1 MRTTEFTEHDRT
13 IIAVLKRPGD
23 RVEPSFLV
31 RQAATHNASLALL
44 EYSALHCLDR
54 SEDGYT
60 CLGLPYIP
68 ILVELR
74 GREFARTFVE
84 HMCLTDQYNSED
96 GDHRQAF
103 WRDERAWD
111 LYDDADALVNFI
123 LKLTKY
129 DAACILSSETRAQID
144 RKLRDINLRRHSPD
158 QTAEIEQTAR
168 SNRTKLIL
176 IESAAVQHLDNVRS
190 EYQFEAVLRQSRKEQ
205 ISCSERVYPNG
216 MNLVL
221 MGYVMAL
228 YPAQSTWAEHNLHR
242 YLESYPDKAVAVYRW
257 LAEGFRRAAP
267 NYWDMRIEDSRPRR
281 MLESRGWTFV
291 RLSATPQ
298 GYLQARITGRGT
310 PIILRHQP
318 LDGETP
324 LKAGDE
330 VMFHSEL
337 LTGLV
342 PKNMPGMRMFTLS
355 LPPAAPPT
363 AAALA
368 NEMGYFY
375 AGYRDDVLVDPYRL
389 PKSKKTTRR

>member
-1 MRTTEFTEHDRT
+1 MSTTEFTEYDQT
-13 IIAVLKRPGD
+13 IIKILKRLGD
-23 RVEPSFLV
+23 RVEPTFLV
-31 RQAATHNASLALL
+31 RQAATYNASPALL
-44 EYSALHCLDR
+44 ENCALHCLDR
-54 SEDGYT
+54 GEDGYT
-60 CLGLPYIP
+60 YVGLSYIP

-74 GREFARTFVE
+74 GREFAREFVE
-84 HMCLTDQYNSED
+84 HMCLTDQYYSED

-111 LYDDADALVNFI
+111 LYDDADTLVNFI
-123 LKLTKY
+123 LKLAKY
-129 DAACILSSETRAQID
+129 DAAYILSPETRAQID

-168 SNRTKLIL
+168 SNRTQLIL
-176 IESAAVQHLDNVRS
+176 IESAAVSHLDNVRS
-190 EYQFEAVLRQSRKEQ
+190 EYQFDAVLRQGRKAQ
-205 ISCSERVYPNG
+205 LSCAERVYPNG

-221 MGYVMAL
+221 IGYVMAL
-228 YPAQSTWAEHNLHR
+228 YPGQSTWAEHDLHH
-242 YLESYPDKAVAVYRW
+242 YLESHPDKAVAVYRW
-257 LAEGFRRAAP
+257 LAEGYRRAVP
-267 NYWDMRIEDSRPRR
+267 KYWDMRIADSGPRR
-281 MLESRGWTFV
+281 MLEARGWTFV

-310 PIILRHQP
+310 PIVLRHQP
-318 LDGETP
+318 LDGEIP

-368 NEMGYFY
+368 NVSGYFY
-375 AGYRDDVLVDPYRL
+375 VGYRDNILVDPYRL
-389 PKSKKTTRR
+389 PGSK